1 MKKCRNDTFSID
13 LNFSIEIKMVEAKFA
28 VREQEEI
35 ECQEESKVTF
45 SFGLW
50 NFSDFDAGIK
60 IFDLR
65 DPSISNGRN
74 FSIGTS
80 IE

>member
-1 MKKCRNDTFSID
+1 
-13 LNFSIEIKMVEAKFA
+13 MVEAKFA
-28 VREQEEI
+28 VREKEET

-60 IFDLR
+60 TFDLR
-65 DPSISNGRN
+65 DPSVSNG
-74 FSIGTS
+74 SIFFDWDLDRVKQAGCYGETR
-80 IE
+80 E